1 VFLDGLSLCLHWLD
15 FAQMIVVLG
24 RRNHILIETSFSSEK
39 A

>member
-1 VFLDGLSLCLHWLD
+1 MFLDGLSLFLYWVD
-15 FAQMIVVLG
+15 FAQMIAVLG